1 MSPESWFRDLRHAL
15 RQLTRAPGFTII
27 AVLTLS
33 IGIGANTAIFSVVNE
48 LLLRPPAHVVEPER
62 VVSIWTS
69 DFSGPRY
76 GTSSYPDYEAFREQ
90 RDVMADVAAYGLVPG
105 NLVENDETTRLMI
118 EQVTTNY

>member
-1 MSPESWFRDLRHAL
+1 MSTASWFRDIRYAL
-15 RQLTRAPGFTII
+15 RQLARAPGFTAV

-62 VVSIWTS
+62 VVTIWTS
-69 DFSGPRY
+69 DFSGPPY
-76 GTSSYPDYEAFREQ
+76 GTSSYPDYEIFREQ

-105 NLVENDETTRLMI
+105 NLVDQDETVRLAL
-118 EQVTTNY
+118 